1 MSEITQSED
10 GTEETFDRETLA
22 EDAQTLVAAL
32 EAIHPDP
39 YIGYDGRVGLHSRL
53 ERLVRDLPETATAE
67 EFYRRAAPLVS
78 GMGDS
83 HSLLRAPGYEDSPD
97 RTEENHRLPVSFR
110 VVGDRIYVESVF
122 DGALTDLLG
131 ARLLAVEGESV
142 ATLTDRGTALR
153 GAENQY
159 TALLFASGMI
169 EKYAPLARLLEQ
181 LTPPAEPTVRVEV
194 DGAKRSVTLTPI
206 AGNREPTHEL
216 DETFPHPTGTGP
228 RYRLY
233 ENGDAAVFVPGDLQ
247 GYRESFEV
255 RMDIGGASAA
265 DLVPAAYDRHVGSD
279 SPDDLS
285 EMVAALPSMT
295 ETLTDL
301 VDDMVAADTKI
312 LIVDL
317 RGNPGGDSQ
326 FVFHVGYMFKG
337 WEGVTHMSESVRSLK
352 RRTGPHRERYGTGGE
367 GSVGIGTADDNPAA
381 YDFTD
386 FLDDPETDESG
397 SESRTK
403 ERLILSDTFAE
414 IVEAGS
420 HEAAYEPDRIVV
432 AVSASTMSSA
442 FAGTAQLTSLGA
454 EVVGVPSGQAPL
466 SFGEPVEEAL
476 PNTGL
481 TVRIAGSMYHWIPDP
496 DSNILQPDRE
506 LTPALFERYDRTAD
520 AGLRLAFDH
529 AGVTDSD
536 GSPPEPFEQSSE
548 DER

>member
-1 MSEITQSED
+1 MSEITRSED

-22 EDAQTLVAAL
+22 EDARALITAL

-53 ERLVRDLPETATAE
+53 ERIVQDLPETATAE
-67 EFYRRAAPLVS
+67 EFYRRAAPLVA
-78 GMGDS
+78 GMEDS
-83 HSLLRAPGYEDSPD
+83 HSLLRPPGYEDSPGGA
-97 RTEENHRLPVSFR
+97 EEGRRLPVSFR
-110 VVGDRIYVESVF
+110 AVGDRLYVESVF
-122 DGALTDLLG
+122 DGMLTDLLG

-159 TALLFASGMI
+159 TGLLFAGGMI
-169 EKYAPLARLLEQ
+169 EKHASLTRLLEQ
-181 LTPPAEPTVRVEV
+181 SAPPAEPTVRVEV
-194 DGAKRSVTLTPI
+194 GGEERFVTLTPI
-206 AGNREPTHEL
+206 AGDREPTHEL
-216 DETFPHPTGTGP
+216 DETFPHPSGTGP

-233 ENGDAAVFVPGDLQ
+233 EDGDAAVFVPGDLL

-255 RMDIGGASAA
+255 RMEMGGTSAA
-265 DLVPAAYDRHVGSD
+265 DLAPAAYDRHVGGEP
-279 SPDDLS
+279 PDNLA
-285 EMVAALPSMT
+285 ETVAALPSMT

-301 VDDMVAADTKI
+301 ADDMDAADTKT

-317 RGNPGGDSQ
+317 RDNPGGDSQ
-326 FVFHVGYMFKG
+326 FVFHIGYVFEG
-337 WEGVTHMSESVRSLK
+337 WEGVTRMRDSVCSLK
-352 RRTGPHRERYGTGGE
+352 RRTEPHRERYGTGGE
-367 GSVGIGTADDNPAA
+367 GSEGVGTADDNPAG

-386 FLDDPETDESG
+386 FLDDPKTDESG
-397 SESRTK
+397 AESRTK
-403 ERLILSDTFAE
+403 ERLMLSDTFAE

-442 FAGTAQLTSLGA
+442 FAGAAQLTSLGA

-466 SFGEPVEEAL
+466 SFGEPVEETL

-481 TVRIAGSMYHWIPDP
+481 TARIAGSMYHWIPDP
-496 DSNILQPDRE
+496 DTNVLQPDRE

-529 AGVTDSD
+529 AGVTDPN
-536 GSPPEPFEQSSE
+536 GSPPEPVE
-548 DER
+548 